1 MKNFITLPMIL
12 FVISYALVCQFQVS
26 LGENNSQEL
35 YQLLI
40 GKSSLESYY
49 SNFLAYGQEINTLNF
64 TKGSGIEENMCGV
77 LADSQDNRVYLT
89 SVDGIFHILDAE
101 TNHEVNKTKTEFG
114 SCAITFDSK
123 DDQYFVI
130 NEFSNS
136 TYIIDGSNY
145 TTINR
150 LEIKQPYE
158 MVVNTN
164 NDLLYITS
172 DKNDQVFVVEKSGL
186 VKKVIDITDP
196 CGIAIDNLQNKIYV
210 TSEDSAKVYVIDGL
224 TNDVVATI
232 GVDKGPRGIAVNE
245 QNGKVYIANSLSNT
259 VSVIDSKSNS
269 VESTILVDQDPRK
282 VALNSNANTLYL
294 IGGKSNSLT
303 FIDASSNK
311 IKNSITIQNPYDISV
326 KPDTNTVY
334 VTTLSN
340 SIFVIED
347 VDKSTT
353 IMDNSFFILIF
364 SVSIIIGIAIIVLL
378 VQKKAHLR
386 KGSSSYSLKT

>member
-1 MKNFITLPMIL
+1 
-12 FVISYALVCQFQVS
+12 
-26 LGENNSQEL
+26 
-35 YQLLI
+35 
-40 GKSSLESYY
+40 
-49 SNFLAYGQEINTLNF
+49 
-64 TKGSGIEENMCGV
+64 MCGV

-136 TYIIDGSNY
+136 IYVIDGSNY

-172 DKNDQVFVVEKSGL
+172 DKNDQVLVVEKSGM

-196 CGIAIDNLQNKIYV
+196 CGIAIDNLRNKIYV

-269 VESTILVDQDPRK
+269 VEFTILVDQDPRK
-282 VALNSNANTLYL
+282 VTLDSNANTLYL

-311 IKNSITIQNPYDISV
+311 IKDSITIQNPYDISV
-326 KPDTNTVY
+326 NPDTNTVY

-347 VDKSTT
+347 IDKSIN
-353 IMDNSFFILIF
+353 IMNDSFFILVF
-364 SVSIIIGIAIIVLL
+364 SVVIMIGIALIILL
-378 VQKKAHLR
+378 IKKKAHL
-386 KGSSSYSLKT
+386 KKV